1 MRLTMSGLDYSV
13 ASIALREQLSFT
25 KNGVLDMDRLIAQEP
40 GVLGAVLLST
50 CNRTELYLSYAG
62 GPAPDPG
69 ELLCRAAGADY
80 QDFAHAF
87 VTRRGDDCVRHL
99 MEVACGLRSQILGED
114 QILTQVKT
122 AVALAREAGT
132 ADGVLETLFRTAA
145 SCGKAAKTGGR
156 LTGLPTS
163 AAHQAVAALKERLGD
178 LDGKRALVIGNGEMG
193 RLAASLLR
201 DTGCT
206 VTVTLRSYR
215 HGETVVPAG
224 CAVAPYDDR
233 YAAMEGMDLLVSA
246 TTSPHYTVMSDS
258 FTAVADPPRL
268 LVDLAIPRDIQPEL
282 GSEVAGVVLL
292 NVDDLSQQT
301 GADAKALARVHAGI
315 QAYMERFY
323 QWNNYRESLPVL
335 EELKAALR
343 QRMGAYVESDMDAGE
358 ASSLTV
364 DKVVDLLAGG
374 MTDGF
379 TPDAV
384 QACTAKIR
392 AHTRA

>member
-1 MRLTMSGLDYSV
+1 MHLTMSGLDYSV

-25 KNGVLDMDRLIAQEP
+25 KNGVLDMDRLIAQES

-50 CNRTELYLSYAG
+50 CNRTEIYLSGAG
-62 GPAPDPG
+62 GVAPDPG

-80 QDFAHAF
+80 QNFAHAF
-87 VTRRGDDCVRHL
+87 VTRRGDDCIRHL

-122 AVALAREAGT
+122 AIALARTAGT
-132 ADGVLETLFRTAA
+132 SDSILETLFRTASA
-145 SCGKAAKTGGR
+145 CGKAAKTAGR

-163 AAHQAVAALKERLGD
+163 AAHQAVAALEDRMGGLSGR
-178 LDGKRALVIGNGEMG
+178 RALVIGNGEMG
-193 RLAASLLR
+193 RLTASLLR
-201 DTGCT
+201 NAGCT

-233 YAAMEGMDLLVSA
+233 YRAMEGMDLLVSA
-246 TTSPHYTVMSDS
+246 TTSPHYTVMLEP
-258 FTAVADPPRL
+258 FIEVADPPRV

-282 GSEVAGVVLL
+282 GERIPGVVLL
-292 NVDDLSQQT
+292 NVDDLSQRT
-301 GADAKALARVHAGI
+301 GADAKELARVHGTI
-315 QAYMERFY
+315 HAYMERFY

-335 EELKAALR
+335 EEVKAAVLDR
-343 QRMGAYVESDMDAGE
+343 VRDMDTEDAVCKTIE
-358 ASSLTV
+358 
-364 DKVVDLLAGG
+364 LLVGG
-374 MTDGF
+374 VKEGF
-379 TPDAV
+379 TPENLA
-384 QACTAKIR
+384 ACASKIR

>member
-1 MRLTMSGLDYSV
+1 MYLTMSGLDYSA

-25 KNGVLDMDRLIAQEP
+25 KSGVVDMDRMIAEDP
-40 GVLGAVLLST
+40 RLRGVVLLST
-50 CNRTELYLSYAG
+50 CNRTEIYLSYAG
-62 GPAPDPG
+62 GSAPDAG
-69 ELLCRAAGADY
+69 EVLCRAAGADY
-80 QDFAHAF
+80 AKFAGAF
-87 VTRRGDDCVRHL
+87 LRRSGEDCIRHV

-114 QILTQVKT
+114 QILSQVKT
-122 AVALAREAGT
+122 AITLAREAGS

-145 SCGKAAKTGGR
+145 ACGKAVKTGGR
-156 LTGLPTS
+156 LTGLPAS
-163 AAHQAVAALKERLGD
+163 AAHQAVKALREKLGS
-178 LDGKRALVIGNGEMG
+178 LEGRRALVIGNGEMG

-201 DTGCT
+201 DAGCD
-206 VTVTLRSYR
+206 VTVTLRSYH

-233 YAAMEGMDLLVSA
+233 YAAMEGVDLLVSA
-246 TTSPHYTVMSDS
+246 TTSPHYTVMLKP
-258 FTAVADPPRL
+258 FTDIENPPKF

-282 GSEVAGVVLL
+282 GDQAPGVVLL
-292 NVDDLSQQT
+292 NVDDLSQRT
-301 GADAKALARVHAGI
+301 GADARELARVHGTI
-315 QAYMERFY
+315 QEYMERFY
-323 QWNNYRESLPVL
+323 QWNNYRESLPAL

-343 QRMGAYVESDMDAGE
+343 QRMGVYVETDMDAGE
-358 ASSLTV
+358 AAALTI